1 MIELLN
7 ILMLAITNKRQQHSS
22 LHIDGV
28 DGKKGLYLYI
38 HAKVL
43 LMEAERGAIRSICDN
58 QQFLLLK
65 CNDSETIVIIE
76 P

>member
-7 ILMLAITNKRQQHSS
+7 ILMLAITKKRQQHSS
-22 LHIDGV
+22 IHIDGV
-28 DGKKGLYLYI
+28 DGKRGLYLYI

-43 LMEAERGAIRSICDN
+43 LMETEQGAIRSICDN

-65 CNDSETIVIIE
+65 CSDSETIVIIE

>member
-7 ILMLAITNKRQQHSS
+7 ILMLAITNKRQRHSS

-28 DGKKGLYLYI
+28 DGKKGQYLYI

-43 LMEAERGAIRSICDN
+43 LMEAERVAIRSICDN

>member
-7 ILMLAITNKRQQHSS
+7 ILMLAITKKRQQHSS

-28 DGKKGLYLYI
+28 DGKKGRYLYI